1 MSPFCTE
8 LTRLKVLY
16 FIGVGAPIKWSKLVS
31 SLRGTTN
38 MTLYGQRHF
47 ITLSIPI
54 WIGHVHI
61 LYHPKAYATTSPRSL
76 SQWGNE
82 PATRYATRS
91 ILNLPSLGL
100 LPFSDHATFL
110 YWISNLELRLKVS
123 SIEANTWALCIISQ
137 CHLSILNFPPLTR
150 VVHRIHNYSS
160 TFITL
165 THPIQLD

>member
-1 MSPFCTE
+1 MRGVAMSPFCTE

-100 LPFSDHATFL
+100 LPFS
-110 YWISNLELRLKVS
+110 
-123 SIEANTWALCIISQ
+123 
-137 CHLSILNFPPLTR
+137 CHLSVLNFQSRVEAESKQYRSKHVSTIYHLPMPPLCAEFPPLDTGGPQD
-150 VVHRIHNYSS
+150 S
-160 TFITL
+160 
-165 THPIQLD
+165 